1 MDTDNQIVNYNLQ
14 QIRGIIG
21 KRKADDSE
29 FIMLFKRSLKN
40 MYDLFG
46 ADNSFV
52 LVEQKSKI
60 FPRYSLNLFVY
71 ID

>member
-29 FIMLFKRSLKN
+29 FIKLFKRSLKN
-40 MYDLFG
+40 MYGLFDT
-46 ADNSFV
+46 DNSFA
-52 LVEQKSKI
+52 
-60 FPRYSLNLFVY
+60 FV
-71 ID
+71 